1 MAKVLRLRKPEL
13 AHRSLQPSW
22 KAGIIII
29 AFILCMKKRNT
40 QMSQEIDKIA
50 QRKGLDSRLEL
61 RSSESNC
68 WRTCLCPLLSQVLF
82 ILRAWHW
89 LRIHIRAVQKCA
101 CMCVCMHMY
110 FPDIQ
115 KLVSGSQTCLTPRKK
130 DKVSHITFGPTPQT
144 PKWKSPYRPHPLC
157 VTSWPRMFSRT
168 HQQVRGLWAPISV
181 SAGSPGYGP
190 LGKAARPL
198 KGRRFPWRPVL
209 FSDASQL
216 PIGRLFSR
224 NLTPLR
230 FRRNFSLC
238 QTSLLSSCKHMLVW
252 SSPELK
258 AQRRQRRTGLTSH
271 KPLPLESREKVH
283 LLVFGSS
290 GPW

>member
-1 MAKVLRLRKPEL
+1 MPGVLRLRKPEL

-29 AFILCMKKRNT
+29 PFILCMKKRNT

-61 RSSESNC
+61 RSSESNR
-68 WRTCLCPLLSQVLF
+68 WRTCLRPLLSQVLF

-130 DKVSHITFGPTPQT
+130 HKVSHITFGPTPQS

-157 VTSWPRMFSRT
+157 VTSCRECSVAPTSGWGVYEPPSL
-168 HQQVRGLWAPISV
+168 HQL
-181 SAGSPGYGP
+181 GP
-190 LGKAARPL
+190 LVTGHWGKPPGL
-198 KGRRFPWRPVL
+198 
-209 FSDASQL
+209 
-216 PIGRLFSR
+216 SR
-224 NLTPLR
+224 DVGSHGGQSSFLTHHNYP
-230 FRRNFSLC
+230 
-238 QTSLLSSCKHMLVW
+238 
-252 SSPELK
+252 
-258 AQRRQRRTGLTSH
+258 
-271 KPLPLESREKVH
+271 
-283 LLVFGSS
+283 
-290 GPW
+290 